1 MDYLKM
7 IIYFLILSTLID
19 QLFDKSMYRPYIR
32 LITGFMLIS
41 LMIQPISKIFLKEDI
56 VTMAVSRATDQTY
69 DYDTDQTFR
78 KDLTKEKQ
86 EQVKEQITKL
96 LSDEQIKSDDVVV
109 EMDQTGKIVMITI
122 KGKGIKK
129 KKKLKTIISNFYN
142 MKESN
147 INISE

>member
-19 QLFDKSMYRPYIR
+19 QIFDKSMYRPYIR
-32 LITGFMLIS
+32 LIIGFMLIS
-41 LMIQPISKIFLKEDI
+41 LMIQPISKLFLKEDI
-56 VTMAVSRATDQTY
+56 VTMAISKATDQTY
-69 DYDTDQTFR
+69 DTDETFR

-86 EQVKEQITKL
+86 EQVKEQIKKL
-96 LSDEQIKSDDVVV
+96 LSNYQIRSDNVIV
-109 EMDQTGKIVMITI
+109 EINPAGVIDTITI
-122 KGKGIKK
+122 RGKGIKK